1 MTTKRKYTILFSL
14 SNLNPTSKAMTNVP
28 AVKRVMS
35 KDHVRDDKKS
45 KMGAPWRGA
54 AGKDDRAAAATAAAS
69 AERASSMNLSDD
81 DYSLG
86 GGGGGGDNYPNYII
100 DKNMNNNNV
109 TRFSSSAEVGGL
121 VASASHRS
129 LSQLSLAG
137 DRSTATSADAADDDY
152 PPGEWGGG
160 GGGIVT
166 TTTTTIQRRVSEDV
180 LLGGGGPGRG
190 LGRKN
195 YTIHERRTSSNASA
209 GDDSNSDEEGRAGTT
224 VSGNWGWFEDVHGHE
239 GPFLYH
245 STISR
250 GAGGGADSIDGGT
263 AGDGGSRGGNGRGGK
278 KKKGLFH
285 IGGEIMQNV
294 MSLMEP
300 QRQGEFLFCSLALGP
315 FFFVMFMSVVWRLFF
330 FGGRVCAH
338 TEILISLF

>member
-1 MTTKRKYTILFSL
+1 
-14 SNLNPTSKAMTNVP
+14 MTNVP

-166 TTTTTIQRRVSEDV
+166 TTTTIQRRVSEDV
-180 LLGGGGPGRG
+180 LLGGGGPGGG

-300 QRQGEFLFCSLALGP
+300 QRQGEFLFCSMALGP
-315 FFFVMFMSVVWRLFF
+315 FFFCHVGGLAAFFF
-330 FGGRVCAH
+330 FGGRVCVHTH